1 MKGDL
6 LAKIKSDNNLP
17 YEDITSIML
26 EEATPNVGKVI
37 HRKYFVD
44 KSGTKYIV
52 DGKNVEFNPSED
64 EISFAK
70 WLKATFGG
78 NVYLN
83 PKVNNPPNVS
93 TSDYLWKNEFWDL
106 KTMGEKATSKTRA
119 VDNVIKKAKKQTDN
133 IMLNITKNKLRR
145 DIIEKQAKK
154 IYFTKGREWV
164 NKIMIVDNGKLVRI
178 YKKRGSLQ
186 TNG

>member
-1 MKGDL
+1 M
-6 LAKIKSDNNLP
+6 
-17 YEDITSIML
+17 
-26 EEATPNVGKVI
+26 
-37 HRKYFVD
+37 
-44 KSGTKYIV
+44 
-52 DGKNVEFNPSED
+52 
-64 EISFAK
+64 
-70 WLKATFGG
+70 KATFGG